1 MSKPRAQAAAD
12 RHLATRAAWREHW
25 RASPDKSLVLADRD
39 PMFQPPLTAEM
50 RAAYDELGDELARR
64 GLTLDAV
71 AALLRP
77 AGLDEVRAK
86 GRKALADLFGGE

>member
-1 MSKPRAQAAAD
+1 MSAKTQPRTD
-12 RHLATRAAWREHW
+12 RHLVARAAWRDHW
-25 RASPDKSLVLADRD
+25 RACPDKSLVLADRD
-39 PMFQPPLTAEM
+39 PMFRPPLTAEM

-77 AGLDEVRAK
+77 AGLAEARAK
-86 GRKALADLFGGE
+86 GAAAHAALFGE